1 MLEVVPATSNA
12 ANLAAF
18 RHGLTELGY
27 VEGRNF
33 AIEYRSVDGQPAI
46 FPRLADELVRL
57 PVDVVVTRGTP
68 AALAAKRATPTIPI
82 VMASSGDPVSAGVVA
97 SLAHP
102 GANVTGLSALATD
115 IQGKL
120 LDLLRDTLPRI
131 ARVAFLYNMSNPVL
145 RAEWKEAESKARSMG
160 LELQLLDVRSVGDL
174 EPAIDTA
181 SRHRADAVV
190 IGLDAIV
197 QANRDQIVSALTIR
211 HLPAIA
217 REREFA
223 DAGGLMSYG
232 IPYADSYHRAAAYVD
247 KILKGAKPA
256 DLPIE
261 QPTRLELVINMKTA
275 KSLGLTISPS
285 LLLRADQL
293 IE

>member
-1 MLEVVPATSNA
+1 MQVLATLTAVIATSLLISSPMVEAQTTRKLYRIGMLEVVPATSNA

-131 ARVAFLYNMSNPVL
+131 ARVAFLYNMS
-145 RAEWKEAESKARSMG
+145 
-160 LELQLLDVRSVGDL
+160 
-174 EPAIDTA
+174 
-181 SRHRADAVV
+181 
-190 IGLDAIV
+190 
-197 QANRDQIVSALTIR
+197 
-211 HLPAIA
+211 
-217 REREFA
+217 
-223 DAGGLMSYG
+223 
-232 IPYADSYHRAAAYVD
+232 
-247 KILKGAKPA
+247 
-256 DLPIE
+256 
-261 QPTRLELVINMKTA
+261 
-275 KSLGLTISPS
+275 
-285 LLLRADQL
+285 
-293 IE
+293 

>member
-1 MLEVVPATSNA
+1 
-12 ANLAAF
+12 
-18 RHGLTELGY
+18 
-27 VEGRNF
+27 NF

-115 IQGKL
+115 IHGKL

-190 IGLDAIV
+190 IG
-197 QANRDQIVSALTIR
+197 
-211 HLPAIA
+211 
-217 REREFA
+217 
-223 DAGGLMSYG
+223 
-232 IPYADSYHRAAAYVD
+232 
-247 KILKGAKPA
+247 
-256 DLPIE
+256 
-261 QPTRLELVINMKTA
+261 
-275 KSLGLTISPS
+275 
-285 LLLRADQL
+285 
-293 IE
+293 